1 MDHPASGAELPRRN
15 FQPWSSDA
23 PGRRP
28 GRPRISQ
35 ARRVVP
41 QGDKGPIIRR
51 PSICQIIFRT
61 SSSTGGSAQ
70 VSPLSNNHRP
80 MAWLNASSGHS
91 KSRSS
96 MAGCFR
102 ISRRLGRRSGA
113 LWTLTTSNGGWK
125 RSVLKAPGRPGR
137 NGWLRTHS
145 PGRLKKPCV
154 QKTGCGTGPS
164 PSGIKTIRI
173 ICPTLV

>member
-28 GRPRISQ
+28 GGPRIGQ

-51 PSICQIIFRT
+51 PEYLSDHFQNQLEYWGISPSFAFIEQPQTNGVAERFIRT
-61 SSSTGGSAQ
+61 LKEQ
-70 VSPLSNNHRP
+70 VIYGRVFQNLKEVRT
-80 MAWLNASSGHS
+80 AV
-91 KSRSS
+91 
-96 MAGCFR
+96 
-102 ISRRLGRRSGA
+102 RRFVE
-113 LWTLTTSNGGWK
+113 LTTSNGGWK